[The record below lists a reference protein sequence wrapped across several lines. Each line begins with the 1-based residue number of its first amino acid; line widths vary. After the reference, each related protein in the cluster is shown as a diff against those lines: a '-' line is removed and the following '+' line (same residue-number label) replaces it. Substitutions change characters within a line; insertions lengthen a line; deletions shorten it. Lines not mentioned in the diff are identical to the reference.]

1 MRQLH
6 VRGSLGVSTLALMVS
21 TLLVRAP
28 APASASSSFSVQ
40 LATTQVAVDNLSEY
54 PDSRVGFLVQMA
66 DRGMATTDPL
76 HNDVAGEM
84 QSGDRVVVTDYG
96 IYWLDVSRRGGL
108 LSGMWALQPASSTGA
123 DFQYV
128 ANGVE
133 WSPNEFL
140 PGADGSNARSYD
152 AGQGVNVIPT
162 GGSDGSCIPGKG
174 TFIIRNSNNCGV
186 ADKPAIL
193 TLDTTSVSGYDHL
206 YTFAGALY
214 QEGTQNDMLMTD
226 SYGNA
231 AIILFVLTYRF
242 RDHSDPNDDYGPC
255 CGPEAERVRAEVT
268 LVPSALSSGAL
279 RGASGG
285 IHLGTVVVAGN
296 SDDGAASYPD
306 RAFNYSNI
314 PRHGYGCNGGDFP
327 PGSTARL
334 CEGPQNA
341 TNWISEGQS
350 LPKTLAEG
358 DFMTEQQ
365 SSVTGSLTDREMTY
379 LVPPV
384 PAYRLPERIDH
395 IWNAGLGVSSMDVDY
410 FNNEDVYVPTGGSL
424 SLGFDIQMRPH
435 P

>member
-1 MRQLH
+1 
-6 VRGSLGVSTLALMVS
+6 MVS
-21 TLLVRAP
+21 SLLVRAP
-28 APASASSSFSVQ
+28 APASANSSFTVQ
-40 LATTQVAVDNLSEY
+40 LATTQVAVDNLSDY

-76 HNDVAGEM
+76 HNNVAGEM
-84 QSGDRVVVTDYG
+84 HSGDRVVVTNYG

-108 LSGMWALQPASSTGA
+108 LSGMWALQPSSITGA

-128 ANGVE
+128 ANATQ

-140 PGADGSNARSYD
+140 PGSDGSNARSYD
-152 AGQGVNVIPT
+152 AGQGMNVIAT
-162 GGSDGSCIPGKG
+162 GGSDGSCVPGKG

-186 ADKPAIL
+186 ADSPAIL
-193 TLDTTSVSGYDHL
+193 TLNTTSVSGYDHL

-226 SYGNA
+226 SYGNT

-242 RDHSDPNDDYGPC
+242 RDRSDPNDDYGPC
-255 CGPEAERVRAEVT
+255 CGPEAQRVRVEVT
-268 LVPSALSSGAL
+268 LVPSAVSSGAL

-296 SDDGAASYPD
+296 SDNVAAPYPY
-306 RAFNYSNI
+306 RAFNDSNI
-314 PRHGYGCNGGDFP
+314 ARRGYGCNGGDVP
-327 PGSTARL
+327 PGVTARL

-341 TNWISEGQS
+341 TNWISEARS
-350 LPKTLAEG
+350 LPQTLAPG
-358 DFMTEQQ
+358 TFMTEQQ
-365 SSVTGSLTDREMTY
+365 SSVTGSVTDREMTY
-379 LVPPV
+379 LLPPV
-384 PAYRLPERIDH
+384 SVYRLPERIDH

-410 FNNEDVYVPTGGSL
+410 FNGGDVYVPTGGSL
-424 SLGFDIQMRPH
+424 SLGFDIQMQPH